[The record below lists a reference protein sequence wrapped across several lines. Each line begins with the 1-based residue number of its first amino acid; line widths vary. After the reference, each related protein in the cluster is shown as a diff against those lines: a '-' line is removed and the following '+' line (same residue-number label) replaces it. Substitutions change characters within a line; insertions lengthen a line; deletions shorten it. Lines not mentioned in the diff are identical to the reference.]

1 MLWALL
7 AGFCLSGAEA
17 CSEQPALGPVI
28 EAASTHLAAFERFE
42 RWAQRS
48 IESDVRLRGLQA
60 LRETLFAP
68 LRRDRTVAWAEVQ
81 SEDGRVLPYRTPLAD
96 TVLSFVPIETAAL
109 GRVMVAVCA
118 ACKQPGQTSDC
129 VVIERPKAR
138 RATRVRM
145 AFCKLEAEPQAIAA
159 EPKPRARRLK

>member
-1 MLWALL
+1 MLSTLL

-28 EAASTHLAAFERFE
+28 DAASSHLATFERFE

-48 IESDVRLRGLQA
+48 VESDVRMRGVQA

-68 LRRDRTVAWAEVQ
+68 LRRDRSVLWAEVQ
-81 SEDGRVLPYRTPLAD
+81 SEDGRVLPYRTPFAGAE
-96 TVLSFVPIETAAL
+96 LSFVPIETAAL
-109 GRVMVAVCA
+109 GRVLVAVCA
-118 ACKQPGQTSDC
+118 ECKQPGQSAC
-129 VVIERPKAR
+129 VVIERSKAR

-145 AFCKLEAEPQAIAA
+145 GFCKVDAEPQVSAA
-159 EPKPRARRLK
+159 EGRRRSR